1 MAFAVTTDRKRQLAV
16 WEQVSALD
24 YRPTP
29 WSDKRLLTEERMP
42 ASAAL
47 ARYLGVEA
55 YEAAGGP
62 VMRDLF
68 ADEHK
73 NGLWL

>member
-1 MAFAVTTDRKRQLAV
+1 MAFAVTTDRKRQLAAS
-16 WEQVSALD
+16 EQVSSLV

-29 WSDKRLLTEERMP
+29 WSVKRLLTEVRLP

-47 ARYLGVEA
+47 ARYVGVEA

-68 ADEHK
+68 DDETA
-73 NGLWL
+73 NG